1 MESIHETISKSVDNE
16 IKKAREQAINKE
28 NEENTRMID
37 QFFNIANI
45 IEDFGVERRIK
56 IIRALE
62 VFFL

>member
-1 MESIHETISKSVDNE
+1 MESIHETISKAVDSE
-16 IKKAREQAINKE
+16 IKKAREQARNKE
-28 NEENTRMID
+28 KEENGRMID
-37 QFFNIANI
+37 QFFNIANM